1 MADPLLAKPGTIT
14 HLTMVNKVDYT
25 YEHGRLR
32 VSPQLKHIYQRSKFP
47 ERAIP
52 NQQRRWIMP
61 ILRGD
66 FRLGPRTQLRTGIQG
81 LPLLRERSLDSANP
95 EQDFR
100 RTTYTGF
107 IQNSSNYLG
116 YDLSMLMGI
125 YRTRQ
130 VFTGSSRPS
139 SGFLEYF
146 FRVFIG

>member
-1 MADPLLAKPGTIT
+1 
-14 HLTMVNKVDYT
+14 
-25 YEHGRLR
+25 
-32 VSPQLKHIYQRSKFP
+32 
-47 ERAIP
+47 
-52 NQQRRWIMP
+52 
-61 ILRGD
+61 
-66 FRLGPRTQLRTGIQG
+66 LRTGIQG

-139 SGFLEYF
+139 NGFLEYF